1 VSTLKFADRAKSVLT
16 KVRPNEIVAYDADVI
31 NKLTKEINSL
41 KEILSIRKKRGT
53 FGEIEDQFTKLK
65 EENER
70 LKNYVMA
77 NMTDENIEKLLSE
90 NKYLK
95 LELQKLKS
103 KKTESSTDGDIDND
117 YSNYNSIKTE
127 RKNLIQNFNPG
138 SNKLIGV
145 GSEIVYNSNNIN
157 NISLNKS
164 YNQNVL
170 AEMKELKAA
179 NRRLKLLEDMEKK
192 NGIKLKLEME
202 KIHLE
207 KMKKQEILFN
217 KNLERK
223 KDIERIDGHIKRLN
237 YLYKNNSNV
246 YSDYLIQSTVVKKKQ
261 TYRGSSVNDLDY
273 KNYIK
278 NYK

>member
-1 VSTLKFADRAKSVLT
+1 MSTLKFADRAKSVLT